1 MGGVATGSIK
11 AQLAAK
17 HTGTVNETGNTPIPT
32 ATAPKTG
39 KKVEVV
45 ATLDVTSVK
54 NIINAATANIKN
66 IGGRYAGATTAAE
79 FIHCFTKDVPWAHL
93 DIAGTSIS

>member
-1 MGGVATGSIK
+1 MAFGGVATGNIK

-17 HTGTVNETGNTPIPT
+17 QTGTVSDTGSTPIPI

-45 ATLDVTSVK
+45 ATFEVTSVK
-54 NIINAATANIKN
+54 K
-66 IGGRYAGATTAAE
+66 
-79 FIHCFTKDVPWAHL
+79 
-93 DIAGTSIS
+93 

>member
-1 MGGVATGSIK
+1 MAFGGVATGNIK

-17 HTGTVNETGNTPIPT
+17 QTGTVSDTGSTPIPI

-45 ATLDVTSVK
+45 ATFEVTSVK
-54 NIINAATANIKN
+54 KIIKAATANIRK
-66 IGGRYAGATTAAE
+66 IGGTVLKTLSPSPIQIPSPLE
-79 FIHCFTKDVPWAHL
+79 FI
-93 DIAGTSIS
+93 

>member
-1 MGGVATGSIK
+1 MALGGVATGNIK

-17 HTGTVNETGNTPIPT
+17 QTGTVRDTGRTPIPT

-45 ATLDVTSVK
+45 ATFEVTPLK
-54 NIINAATANIKN
+54 K
-66 IGGRYAGATTAAE
+66 
-79 FIHCFTKDVPWAHL
+79 
-93 DIAGTSIS
+93 

>member
-1 MGGVATGSIK
+1 MAFGGVATGNIK

-17 HTGTVNETGNTPIPT
+17 QTGTVSDTGSTPIPI

-45 ATLDVTSVK
+45 ATFEVTSVK
-54 NIINAATANIKN
+54 KKLRRDSNIRKL
-66 IGGRYAGATTAAE
+66 E
-79 FIHCFTKDVPWAHL
+79 EQCSKHL
-93 DIAGTSIS
+93 APLQSKYQVHLNLLSCNRQTSE